1 MKFENLG
8 LAEGLVRA
16 VHAQGYHTPTK
27 IQAAAI
33 GPVLEGR
40 DVLGCA
46 QTGTGK
52 TAAFALPTLH
62 RLSQVECKV
71 NGRGRKIRALVLSPT
86 RELALQI
93 CESFQVYGQH
103 TGLKH
108 TVVYGGVNQNPQTR
122 ALNAGVDILVA
133 TPGRLVD
140 LMQQGFV
147 DLAKVEVLILDEA
160 DRMLDMGFLP
170 DLKRIVDKVPKQR
183 QTLFFSATM
192 APEIRKIAN
201 AWLKDPVNVEVT
213 PVAST
218 VDAIEQS
225 VVFVEKRQKLALL
238 THYLRETP
246 WTRALVFTRTKHGA
260 DKVARGLVKAG
271 IQADSIH
278 GNKTQVARQRALARF
293 KQPKPLVLVATD
305 IAARGLDIDQISHV
319 VNFDLPNDAEGYVHR
334 IGRTGRAGAT
344 GAAISF
350 CDRDERAQ
358 LQAIQRLT
366 KQTIAVGEKPAN
378 LPAAP
383 PQDDRPQHDGGN
395 KPGRSR
401 GPAGRSRGPQ
411 GPGGQ
416 RSGGRAAGGQGS
428 SGRGSNGQG
437 RGSQSGGGGKRG
449 GSGRPRPARRPDG
462 NSTEPVVHSRRTESA
477 APRVLRVRR
486 QAERPTSRAAAIARQ
501 LRKTAAPRKTSVRRI
516 SKQGHAS
523 SVALF
528 SFCYRCTRAPPPN
541 LLVLGESPA
550 IWIGRRRQPAR
561 AIIMPTT

>member
-33 GPVLEGR
+33 GPVLAGR

-93 CESFQVYGQH
+93 LESFQVYGRH
-103 TGLKH
+103 TGLRH

-140 LMQQGFV
+140 LMQQGFI

-170 DLKRIVDKVPKQR
+170 DLRRIVDKVPKQR

-192 APEIRKIAN
+192 APEIRKVAD

-218 VDAIEQS
+218 VEAIEQS

-238 THYLRETP
+238 THWLNETP

-260 DKVARGLVKAG
+260 DKVARGLAKAG
-271 IQADSIH
+271 IAADAIH
-278 GNKTQVARQRALARF
+278 GNKTQTARQRALARF

-344 GAAISF
+344 GTAISF
-350 CDRDERAQ
+350 CASDERDQ

-366 KQTIAVGEKPAN
+366 RQKIAVGQKPAN
-378 LPAAP
+378 LPEAP
-383 PQDDRPQHDGGN
+383 AHEGRAESDRP
-395 KPGRSR
+395 RSGHAR

-416 RSGGRAAGGQGS
+416 SRSGRT
-428 SGRGSNGQG
+428 GQG
-437 RGSQSGGGGKRG
+437 RPSQGRPSAGGGQGGKRG
-449 GSGRPRPARRPDG
+449 GRPGRPGR
-462 NSTEPVVHSRRTESA
+462 RRTATRRNRLPSRA
-477 APRVLRVRR
+477 GAANPRGPRRVAPRV
-486 QAERPTSRAAAIARQ
+486 RPPVPPASRAAAIARRCSQ
-501 LRKTAAPRKTSVRRI
+501 SPGGQKSNLRAGP
-516 SKQGHAS
+516 GH
-523 SVALF
+523 
-528 SFCYRCTRAPPPN
+528 RAWPC
-541 LLVLGESPA
+541 L
-550 IWIGRRRQPAR
+550 R
-561 AIIMPTT
+561 